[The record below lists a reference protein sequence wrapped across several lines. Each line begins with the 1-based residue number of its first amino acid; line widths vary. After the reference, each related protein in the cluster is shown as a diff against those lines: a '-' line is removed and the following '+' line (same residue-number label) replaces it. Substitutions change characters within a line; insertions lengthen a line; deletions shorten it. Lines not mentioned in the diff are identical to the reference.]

1 MSLDASSPLITNAK
15 PAPVICT
22 HCDEEVVIPL
32 YNSFDNSKSKPFC
45 CQGCLT
51 VYNVIN
57 QKGLTDYY
65 EIKNNSQI
73 FKRRAPVELKS
84 EKFAYLDN
92 EDFVKEY
99 SYKSSDKLPTM
110 EFYLEGIHCLAC
122 LWLVE
127 KLPEFLSDVRYSR
140 LDMSRSVATVTLEA
154 GGKFSHVARELNNLG
169 YRPHPLKRSEEIKA
183 LKSKEERS
191 TLLKIGIAG
200 AGAGN
205 IMLFADFLYSGAD
218 GAYAAMSGYFI
229 VLLALPVL
237 LYSAIPFY
245 KNAWSSIKTKNL
257 SIDVPI
263 ALALILGLIHGI
275 YNLSIGVHH
284 YYLDT
289 MTDLV
294 FCLLLS
300 RYFLQKVQEQGLKA
314 NDLNFFY
321 QTSSVLLRNE
331 NGEFVETHPKYLKV
345 NDVIKVKASEI
356 VPVDGIIVDGQ
367 TTMNN
372 SLLTGESLPI
382 KVKVNDEIYSGTQ
395 NLAADIIVKVT
406 KTENETRLG
415 SILKKVEDGWIQKS
429 KIVDITNRLSKYFI
443 ISTFVLSAVLGLWLF
458 FQGKTDLA
466 IERAL
471 TLLIVTCP
479 CALALAT
486 PLTLTL
492 TLSKASKKGL
502 IIKND
507 LIIEKLNSVKTIF
520 LDKTG
525 TITFGNLKVI
535 NFNLIATT
543 ASNIGTVILSLEQR
557 SNHPVAKALKE
568 FAQNHL
574 QNQERELKEVIE
586 LNEILGLG
594 VEGYIDGKFY
604 QIHSNQIFEDKKLVA
619 TFELKDQIRPDSSQS
634 IAILK
639 KMGINSRIVSGDKEE
654 IVSEVAKEIGIKAEH
669 AHGEVSPEDKLGII
683 ENSHHS
689 VMIGDGANDAMALS
703 KAFVGVA
710 VHGSMDISLRAAD
723 VYLTTP
729 GIGPIVD
736 LMIISKETMK
746 VIKRNLTLSLL
757 YNMFTVIA
765 AFMGLIS
772 PLVAAIVMPVSSL
785 TVLASTLI
793 GTKELNKRLR
803 V

>member
-1 MSLDASSPLITNAK
+1 MSNSIEVLSSNTSQLKT
-15 PAPVICT
+15 CT
-22 HCDEEVVIPL
+22 HCDENIVIPL
-32 YNSFDNSKSKPFC
+32 YNSDDIKKEKAFC

-57 QKGLTDYY
+57 QKGLQDYY
-65 EIKNNSQI
+65 EIKNNSKI
-73 FKRRAPVELKS
+73 FKRRAPVELKTD
-84 EKFAYLDN
+84 KFAYLDN
-92 EDFVKEY
+92 EDFIKEY
-99 SYKSSDKLPTM
+99 SYKSTDKLPTM

-122 LWLVE
+122 LWLIE
-127 KLPEFLSDVRYSR
+127 KLPEFLNDVYISR
-140 LDMSRSVATVTLEA
+140 LDMSRSVATVTITKN
-154 GGKFSHVARELNNLG
+154 GKFSSVARELSNLG
-169 YRPHPLKRSEEIKA
+169 YRPHPLKRSEEINE
-183 LKSKEERS
+183 LKTKEEHS

-205 IMLFADFLYSGAD
+205 IMLFADFIYSGAN
-218 GAYAAMSGYFI
+218 GLYAKWFGFFI
-229 VLLALPVL
+229 VTLSLPVL

-245 KNAWSSIKTKNL
+245 KNAWSSIKTRNL

-263 ALALILGLIHGI
+263 ALALILGLFHGL
-275 YNLSIGVHH
+275 YNFSIGVNH

-289 MTDLV
+289 LTDLV

-321 QTSSVLLRNE
+321 QSSSVLVKNE
-331 NGEFVETHPKYLKV
+331 NGKFVETHPKYLKE
-345 NDVIKVKASEI
+345 NNIIKVRPLDIIPA
-356 VPVDGIIVDGQ
+356 DGIIVDGNS
-367 TTMNN
+367 TLNN
-372 SLLTGESLPI
+372 SLLTGESLP
-382 KVKVNDEIYSGTQ
+382 VKVRTNDEVYSGTQ
-395 NLAADIIVKVT
+395 NLSSDLLIKVL
-406 KTENETRLG
+406 KTDSETRLG

-429 KIVDITNRLSKYFI
+429 KIVDITNRISKYFI
-443 ISTFVLSAVLGLWLF
+443 ITTFILSGILGLWLY

-507 LIIEKLNSVKTIF
+507 LIIEKLNSVKSIF

-525 TITFGNLKVI
+525 TITFGNLKVV
-535 NFNLIATT
+535 NFNSLTNT
-543 ASNIGTVILSLEQR
+543 ELSIGTIIMSLEQR

-568 FAQNHL
+568 FAQNHFQFDL
-574 QNQERELKEVIE
+574 FEVHE
-586 LNEILGLG
+586 LNEIIGFG
-594 VEGYIDGKFY
+594 VEGFINGKFY
-604 QIHSNQIFEDKKLVA
+604 QINSNKIFENSKLIA
-619 TFELKDQIRPDSSQS
+619 TFELKDQVRPESAHS
-634 IAILK
+634 ISFLKAI
-639 KMGINSRIVSGDKEE
+639 GITPKIISGDKKE
-654 IVSEVAKEIGIKAEH
+654 IVNEVANLIGVSQKNSF
-669 AHGEVSPEDKLGII
+669 GEVSPEEKLKMI
-683 ENSHHS
+683 EDSSHS
-689 VMIGDGANDAMALS
+689 IMIGDGANDAMALS
-703 KAFVGVA
+703 KAFVGIA

-736 LMIISKETMK
+736 LMIIAKETMK
-746 VIKRNLTLSLL
+746 VIYRNLTLSLL
-757 YNMFTVIA
+757 YNLFTVIA

-772 PLVAAIVMPVSSL
+772 PVVAAIIMPISSL